1 MQDTDDEDGFS
12 GVQPPETV
20 GPGGLP
26 VPQAARLPGQPEDA
40 VDGDG
45 QAALDA
51 AMAVAVDVFAE
62 DTGDDANAG
71 DDEGEA
77 DEALKIGVTEPSSK
91 QKRRDWRG
99 GDRGIMELETIAWPR
114 SSIAAGP

>member
-1 MQDTDDEDGFS
+1 
-12 GVQPPETV
+12 
-20 GPGGLP
+20 
-26 VPQAARLPGQPEDA
+26 
-40 VDGDG
+40 
-45 QAALDA
+45 
-51 AMAVAVDVFAE
+51 MAVAVDVVAE

-99 GDRGIMELETIAWPR
+99 GDRGDHGAENNRMAAEFHCSRAIRMVEIRTGDGRSGLLRSTNLYLVVTIVDDD
-114 SSIAAGP
+114 